1 MLSFLEMEHTR
12 NRLMLALGQGVVDGT
27 SASSPNELREAML
40 RLSNELRSL
49 LEPAQEPPGLDMSA
63 GTAASVQQ
71 KCTDTSSTQTDI
83 EVMDVKGTL
92 LDSDTK
98 RQINRETFCNTV
110 EECQK
115 HRRPGPGYCG
125 PLPPGAFTAVREEN
139 RECYCA
145 LLDIHGGP
153 CVLAG
158 RAVAERWFSKYGLG
172 GSVQGPKFYS
182 SLEKAING
190 LVYHLQLHH
199 HHATNCVF
207 EIPVLF
213 Y

>member
-1 MLSFLEMEHTR
+1 
-12 NRLMLALGQGVVDGT
+12 MLALGQGVVDGT
-27 SASSPNELREAML
+27 NATSPFELREAIVRM
-40 RLSNELRSL
+40 SNELRSL
-49 LEPAQEPPGLDMSA
+49 LDTSLGPPGLEMSS
-63 GTAASVQQ
+63 GTSSVQQ
-71 KCTDTSSTQTDI
+71 KCTETSSTQTDI
-83 EVMDVKGTL
+83 GVMEVKKTL

-98 RQINRETFCNTV
+98 RQINREMFCNTV
-110 EECQK
+110 EECRK

-125 PLPPGAFTAVREEN
+125 PLPPGAYTALPEEN

-145 LLDIHGGP
+145 VLEIHGGP

-158 RAVAERWFSKYGLG
+158 LAVAERWFSKYGLG

-199 HHATNCVF
+199 HHDTKCVF

-213 Y
+213 H